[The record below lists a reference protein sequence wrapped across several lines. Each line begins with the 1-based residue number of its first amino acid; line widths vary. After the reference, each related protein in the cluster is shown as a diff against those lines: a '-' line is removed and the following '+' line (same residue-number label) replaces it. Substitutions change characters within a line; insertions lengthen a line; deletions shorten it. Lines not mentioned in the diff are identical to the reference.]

1 MGSQRVRHDLA
12 TDYKH
17 KWVDARRILRFV
29 IEEALIASKRILLE
43 ILILKVL
50 FERFLPGGSD
60 GKQSACNIRYPSSI
74 RGSGRSP
81 AEGDGNPLQY
91 SGLENSMGCI
101 VHGVA
106 KSQT

>member
-1 MGSQRVRHDLA
+1 
-12 TDYKH
+12 
-17 KWVDARRILRFV
+17 
-29 IEEALIASKRILLE
+29 LLE

-91 SGLENSMGCI
+91 SFLENPMDKGAWWAT
-101 VHGVA
+101 VHRVT
-106 KSQT
+106 KS